1 MSSESNAT
9 SGMVSVVM
17 PCYNGADFISETID
31 SVLAQTYENWELL
44 IIDDGSSDNSLEIVK
59 SYAATDPRIRPISQA
74 NAGSAA
80 ARNNGI
86 KQARGQYIALLDSD
100 DLWLPEFLESQI
112 TFMKSKNAYCVCSSY
127 ERIDESSQKVLKP
140 VLAKEKI
147 TVKDIKRL
155 DYIGVMTG
163 LYDCTKYGKVYLHP
177 ELKSLL
183 DDYAYWVD
191 IISLC
196 GVAYGNPA
204 VLAQYR
210 LRKNSMTSNKKKLI
224 KVHYKFYRN
233 YFGDGRV
240 VSAAKLMYW
249 AVSGLIK
256 YSK

>member
-112 TFMKSKNAYCVCSSY
+112 TFMKSKNASIRS
-127 ERIDESSQKVLKP
+127 RAQ
-140 VLAKEKI
+140 
-147 TVKDIKRL
+147 IKRREREKSS
-155 DYIGVMTG
+155 VRA
-163 LYDCTKYGKVYLHP
+163 KVEH
-177 ELKSLL
+177 
-183 DDYAYWVD
+183 VF
-191 IISLC
+191 
-196 GVAYGNPA
+196 A
-204 VLAQYR
+204 VV
-210 LRKNSMTSNKKKLI
+210 KK
-224 KVHYKFYRN
+224 
-233 YFGDGRV
+233 
-240 VSAAKLMYW
+240 
-249 AVSGLIK
+249 
-256 YSK
+256 